1 LTTSNSQICSVTQH
15 ILEQLLSNSIIFQHD
30 PDEVSIWLDSLP
42 RILPENTNVEK
53 FNGQA
58 AVLQFLDNCF
68 TSFLKDPNSY
78 IDNLSQVIN
87 NVNEKRKQDTI
98 DNGDKGLPKKNVEQ
112 YLSFQDISKNS
123 NTSYPF
129 SPLIVTLVRN
139 YKNITNNNIYIMS
152 FLHMLFKK
160 LFSKQILV
168 CYLDEYIKQ
177 LENIV
182 GFKSIEFLEYEGKWN
197 IDEYISSLKHISS
210 LYKYP
215 NENSFSVNK
224 MVDIPVI
231 ISEIP
236 QEELN
241 VLNQN
246 LLKAEKSC
254 LEILR
259 GKKMVE

>member
-1 LTTSNSQICSVTQH
+1 MTTSYTQIRSITQH

-42 RILPENTNVEK
+42 RIFPENTDVEK

-58 AVLQFLDNCF
+58 AVLQFLDSCF
-68 TSFLKDPNSY
+68 TSFLKDPNPY
-78 IDNLSQVIN
+78 IDNLNHVIN
-87 NVNEKRKQDTI
+87 NVNEKRKQDTV
-98 DNGDKGLPKKNVEQ
+98 GDGETKKDVEL
-112 YLSFQDISKNS
+112 YLKFQDISKNS
-123 NTSYPF
+123 NPSYPF

-139 YKNITNNNIYIMS
+139 YKNITNNKIEIMS

-168 CYLDEYIKQ
+168 DYLDEYIKQ
-177 LENIV
+177 LENNV
-182 GFKSIEFLEYEGKWN
+182 GLKSIGFLECRGKWN
-197 IDEYISSLKHISS
+197 IDEYFSSLKHISS

-215 NENSFSVNK
+215 NEESFSVNRI
-224 MVDIPVI
+224 VDIPVI

-241 VLNQN
+241 ILNQN
-246 LLKAEKSC
+246 LMKAEKLC

-259 GKKMVE
+259 GKMVE